1 MFLLRVKKGVRR
13 EIEEELTGVRRKLEE
28 ELTGVRRKLIRL
40 WRMEVNGQ

>member
-1 MFLLRVKKGVRR
+1 MGVKR
-13 EIEEELTGVRRKLEE
+13 ELEE

>member
-1 MFLLRVKKGVRR
+1 MTKSGKR

-28 ELTGVRRKLIRL
+28 ELTEVRRKLIRL

>member
-1 MFLLRVKKGVRR
+1 MIKMFLLRVKKGDRR
-13 EIEEELTGVRRKLEE
+13 EIEG